1 MFYSPGKTRD
11 GNDPIDKQLE
21 TDNVWPIHTD
31 VRNAIGK
38 EHDPNGNYGID
49 EAVDEA
55 KVHDEEHGET
65 ETLSYKDADGDPET
79 SLQKH
84 MTYEQYV
91 DKIMENDEISST
103 YNRDDIK
110 DFVEKYKEENNI
122 ENLEQIT
129 EEMEEEL
136 NAYIEQKADQEHELP
151 GQDNKR

>member
-1 MFYSPGKTRD
+1 
-11 GNDPIDKQLE
+11 
-21 TDNVWPIHTD
+21 
-31 VRNAIGK
+31 
-38 EHDPNGNYGID
+38 
-49 EAVDEA
+49 
-55 KVHDEEHGET
+55 
-65 ETLSYKDADGDPET
+65 
-79 SLQKH
+79 

-110 DFVEKYKEENNI
+110 EFVEKYKEENNI

-129 EEMEEEL
+129 EAMEEEL